1 MPRRPA
7 SLILALCLV
16 GSIFL
21 VEAGSPVN
29 AATAPLKCTTKKNQG
44 KSFRYCAGLVKAKD
58 GSVKLDTTVTL
69 PPTGD
74 GPYPVIVMLHGLG
87 GSRLSF
93 ESKFPGQVGYDATK
107 DTVAG
112 TGGKFHYNNQ
122 WFASKGYAV
131 MNYTVRG
138 FEESACIEK
147 ETQST
152 DANAA
157 LYPDS
162 PACLPQLVSTSHEV
176 KDTQYLIGRLIDR
189 TLLSASDVR
198 FKVKKVGVTGVS
210 YGGGHTWLLTR
221 KNTWNSPKGTRIKLA
236 AAAPIIGWT
245 DIVEALMPN
254 GVIHENHMP
263 PLTVEARLQERMG
276 VFKRSYADALYLLMG
291 QTTSE
296 PFVRPGYLK
305 AWFEELSGPE
315 PYDPAIASHAL
326 NSLLTKR
333 SAYYVPTGD
342 FRTPTLTVQGFTD
355 DLFPAIQ
362 SVQMFNRLKAEDAT
376 YPVKMYVGDWGHPR
390 AESDDPET
398 AYISKLV
405 GKWMGYYLKGA
416 GTKPAANAEA
426 RTAVCGPE
434 IGTLYRAGT
443 WDELSDTS
451 KLIALGGP
459 SSLSS
464 DATDPHAEPIDPV
477 DPFTSD
483 RSSCR
488 VTNTVVPSGHAATE
502 DAPLA
507 ADFTMLGLPEVT
519 MTANPS
525 VADLYVAARIWDVS
539 ADESTQTL
547 VDRGVF
553 RLGAAGEQLAHFRL
567 NGNAYTFEAGHKIKV
582 EFTAND
588 APAFKTSTTSGTVT
602 ISAVQVM
609 IPEAAPGKIVP

>member
-1 MPRRPA
+1 MSRRPA

-29 AATAPLKCTTKKNQG
+29 AAPAPLKCSTKKNQG

-93 ESKFPGQVGYDATK
+93 ESKFPGQTGYDSTK

-112 TGGKFHYNNQ
+112 TGGRYHYNNQ

-152 DANAA
+152 DANPT

-189 TLLSASDVR
+189 TLISTSDVR

-245 DIVEALMPN
+245 DIVEALLPN
-254 GVIHENHMP
+254 GVIHEGDMP
-263 PLTVEARLQERMG
+263 PLTVEARSQERLG
-276 VFKRSYADALYLLMG
+276 VFKKSFADALYQLMG
-291 QTTSE
+291 ETTSE
-296 PFVRPGYLK
+296 QNVRAGYLK
-305 AWFEELSGPE
+305 TWFEEFSGPE
-315 PYDPAIASHAL
+315 PFDPAIASHAL

-342 FRTPTLTVQGFTD
+342 YRTPTLTVQGFTD
-355 DLFPAIQ
+355 ELFPAIQ
-362 SVQMFNRLKAEDAT
+362 SLQMFNRLKAQDPA

-390 AESDDPET
+390 AENDEPET
-398 AYISKLV
+398 AYINNLV

-416 GTKPAANAEA
+416 GTKPAAKAEA

-434 IGTLYRAGT
+434 IGDLYRANT
-443 WDELSDTS
+443 WDELSDTLKVVS
-451 KLIALGGP
+451 LAGP

-464 DATDPHAEPIDPV
+464 DAADPHADAIDPV
-477 DPFTSD
+477 NQFID

-488 VTNTVVPSGHAATE
+488 TTDTVVASGNAAAE

-519 MTANPS
+519 LTANPS
-525 VADLYVAARIWDVS
+525 ASDLYVAARIWDVS

-553 RLGAAGEQLAHFRL
+553 RLGAAGDQLAHFRL
-567 NGNAYTFEAGHKIKV
+567 NGNAYTFEAGHKIKI

-588 APAFKTSTTSGTVT
+588 APAFKTSTTSGTVQ
-602 ISAVQVM
+602 ISGVQVM
-609 IPEAAPGKIVP
+609 IPQAAPGKIVP